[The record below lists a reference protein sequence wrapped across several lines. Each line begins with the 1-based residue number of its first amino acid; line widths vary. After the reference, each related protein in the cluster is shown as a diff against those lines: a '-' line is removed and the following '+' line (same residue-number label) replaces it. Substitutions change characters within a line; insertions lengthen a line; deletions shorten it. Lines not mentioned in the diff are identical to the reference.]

1 MIYWQ
6 SALQADKGQTNCVEE
21 DMSEEV
27 KREFNVKQ
35 GRARTLDTKTKF
47 LIFLCRIS
55 QGFREQHF
63 ATLLGVSISTVCGI
77 ILTWS
82 NFIYLRLGSQNIL
95 AERVTIDTHM
105 PESIKSKY
113 PSTRA
118 IIDCTEIKVQTPSS
132 LVLVSEFYSHKN
144 HVTLKVLVGC
154 TPSGG
159 CSFVSQLFTASISDV
174 EIVKQSGFLNLNFD
188 QGDSVMADK
197 RFTIENDLPG
207 GVGLNIPA
215 FLNGRGQFDQEEVI
229 ESRL

>member
-6 SALQADKGQTNCVEE
+6 SALQAAKNQCNRFQE

-35 GRARTLDTKTKF
+35 GRSRALDTKTEF
-47 LIFLCRIS
+47 FIFICRNR
-55 QGFREQHF
+55 QGFREQHLTNLF
-63 ATLLGVSISTVCGI
+63 GISISTVCRI
-77 ILTWS
+77 IITSS
-82 NFIYLRLGSQNIL
+82 NFIYLRLGSLNNWPDR
-95 AERVTIDTHM
+95 ETIDTHM

-113 PSTRA
+113 SSTRVT
-118 IIDCTEIKVQTPSS
+118 IDCTEIKVQTPSS

>member
-1 MIYWQ
+1 M
-6 SALQADKGQTNCVEE
+6 
-21 DMSEEV
+21 
-27 KREFNVKQ
+27 Q
-35 GRARTLDTKTKF
+35 GRARTLDTKTEF

-82 NFIYLRLGSQNIL
+82 NVIYLRLGSQNIL

-132 LVLVSEFYSHKN
+132 LVLVSEFFPHYKN
-144 HVTLKVLVGC
+144 DITPKAPDRSIHRSIHRSTDRSIDRSIDRLKYIIK
-154 TPSGG
+154 SW
-159 CSFVSQLFTASISDV
+159 I
-174 EIVKQSGFLNLNFD
+174 FL
-188 QGDSVMADK
+188 QH
-197 RFTIENDLPG
+197 
-207 GVGLNIPA
+207 
-215 FLNGRGQFDQEEVI
+215 
-229 ESRL
+229 